1 MLLSVMNFLRAAILA
16 SLPVIAGCITKD
28 EAAKGIAAMQG
39 SGARPEVMPGMVNEK
54 SPFKYPPELYAQRV
68 QGNVTLRIFI
78 DTVGTVRA
86 DSTSVE
92 TSSGYPGL
100 DSAAIKGSEQLHFTP
115 AMTGGRPIAVSILQ
129 PVYFRHPDAP
139 PLPSD
144 SARMRRNRPRGG

>member
-1 MLLSVMNFLRAAILA
+1 MKSLRVTILA
-16 SLPVIAGCITKD
+16 SISVLAGCITKD
-28 EAAKGIAAMQG
+28 DAAKGIAAMQG
-39 SGARPEVMPGMVNEK
+39 SGSRPEVMPGMLNET
-54 SPFKYPPELYAQRV
+54 SPFKYPPDLYTRRV

-78 DTVGTVRA
+78 DSLGTVRA

-100 DSAAIKGSEQLHFTP
+100 DSSAIKGSEQLRFTP

-129 PVYFRHPDAP
+129 PVFFRHPDAP

-144 SARMRRNRPRGG
+144 SARMRRGRARGG

>member
-1 MLLSVMNFLRAAILA
+1 MLLCGMQSRLVAILLA
-16 SLPVIAGCITKD
+16 SLPILVGCITEED
-28 EAAKGIAAMQG
+28 AAKGIEALQG
-39 SGARPEVMPGMVNEK
+39 SGTRPEVMPGMVNET
-54 SPFKYPPELYAQRV
+54 SPFRYPPELYARKV

-92 TSSGYPGL
+92 TSSGYPAL
-100 DSAAIKGSEQLHFTP
+100 DSAAIKGSEQLRFTP
-115 AMTGGRPIAVSILQ
+115 AMSGGRPLAVSILQ

-144 SARMRRNRPRGG
+144 SARMRRKSRSG

>member
-1 MLLSVMNFLRAAILA
+1 MKSLPVAILA
-16 SLPVIAGCITKD
+16 SLPILAGCITEED
-28 EAAKGIAAMQG
+28 AAKGIAAMQG
-39 SGARPEVMPGMVNEK
+39 SGSRPEVMPGMVNET

-78 DTVGTVRA
+78 DSLGVVRA

-100 DSAAIKGSEQLHFTP
+100 DSAAIKGSEQLRFTP
-115 AMTGGRPIAVSILQ
+115 AMTGGRSTAISILQ